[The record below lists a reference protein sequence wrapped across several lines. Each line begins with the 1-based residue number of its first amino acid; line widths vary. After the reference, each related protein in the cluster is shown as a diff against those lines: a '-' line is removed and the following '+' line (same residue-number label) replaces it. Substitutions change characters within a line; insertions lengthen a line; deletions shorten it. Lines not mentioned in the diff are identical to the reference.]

1 MEKEAL
7 GASRE
12 YEQVH
17 PMPTTIRNSMQANHS
32 TTALLSTTAQ
42 PVKEGEEQKEPVAR
56 IGAAGFLTITY
67 SCFKCLDF
75 WGKCDI
81 IKHTKEFTD
90 MDEADTRGYQRDY
103 EEVRF
108 EKTGCSADV

>member
-42 PVKEGEEQKEPVAR
+42 PVKEGEEQKVSAEQPVTDSHTSSVELKGR
-56 IGAAGFLTITY
+56 LTSSHHHIDLLTI
-67 SCFKCLDF
+67 
-75 WGKCDI
+75 
-81 IKHTKEFTD
+81 H
-90 MDEADTRGYQRDY
+90 
-103 EEVRF
+103 
-108 EKTGCSADV
+108 

>member
-32 TTALLSTTAQ
+32 TTALLSTTVQ
-42 PVKEGEEQKEPVAR
+42 PMKEGEEQKVSAEKPVIDSSANSVELKGR
-56 IGAAGFLTITY
+56 
-67 SCFKCLDF
+67 
-75 WGKCDI
+75 
-81 IKHTKEFTD
+81 FT
-90 MDEADTRGYQRDY
+90 
-103 EEVRF
+103 VLL
-108 EKTGCSADV
+108 SS